1 MTLREEKRIMRIYT
15 GVAEPSGRNRV
26 FVTTESGRRTE
37 LVHRRVHSPD
47 GFAWG
52 YSGNGPADLAHSI
65 LTIEIGEEATAAIAA
80 RFRDDVVAKLP
91 QHESFELSSTLVW
104 DWIVANRRLVEIEL
118 FETPPSSPAAS
129 VVGDSPL
136 APSNGEA
143 AVTPA
148 TASAVVAACEAAW
161 SDIQRHHP
169 ELPDAVVIL
178 GTGVERGRL
187 VKLGHWW
194 GGRWVADGKAR
205 AEVLL
210 AGEALHLPPAQV
222 FEVLLHESAHGL
234 NAARG
239 VKDTSRGG
247 RYHNQRFKAAAE
259 EVLLRIRAMPP
270 YGLASTLLT
279 PAALERYDDT
289 IARLG
294 EAMRIARQ
302 LERGIR
308 VGAESGA
315 EQQDGRGAAE
325 ENGKRSGPP
334 TAACGCGRKMR
345 MAPSVLAA
353 GPVVC
358 GLCETGFSVGV
369 EREHGVSTGGTR
381 LELTPNQ
388 RAGHEGGAKA
398 VEVDRVM
405 ASVNRLL
412 REGLTENVEAAAS
425 RDVPTR
431 ET

>member
-1 MTLREEKRIMRIYT
+1 MRVYT

-26 FVTTESGRRTE
+26 FVSTASGSRTE
-37 LVHRRVHSPD
+37 LVHRRVHSPE

-52 YSGNGPADLAHSI
+52 YRGSGPADLAHSI
-65 LTIEIGEEATAAIAA
+65 LTLEIGEEATAAVAL
-80 RFRDDVVAKLP
+80 RFRDDVVARLS
-91 QHESFELSSTLVW
+91 QHEPFELGSKLVW
-104 DWIVANRRLVEIEL
+104 DWIVANRRLVEVEL
-118 FETPPSSPAAS
+118 FESPRPPAAS
-129 VVGDSPL
+129 VVADDPRF
-136 APSNGEA
+136 APSVGEA
-143 AVTPA
+143 VVGPA

-169 ELPDAVVIL
+169 DLPDAVVIL

-194 GGRWVADGKAR
+194 GGRWVADGKTR

-279 PAALERYDDT
+279 PAAIERYDET
-289 IARLG
+289 IKRLG

-302 LERGIR
+302 LERGVR
-308 VGAESGA
+308 VGSEGQQ
-315 EQQDGRGAAE
+315 EQEDGRGANGADGD
-325 ENGKRSGPP
+325 GKRSGPP
-334 TAACGCGRKMR
+334 TAACSCGRKMR

-353 GPVVC
+353 GPVTC
-358 GLCETGFSVGV
+358 GLCETSFAVAAERSPGTSADPVPKDRQQAVSGSTPVGRAATADGIDRVRASLDRLLIEQGTCDVAADVRLDNRTV
-369 EREHGVSTGGTR
+369 ER
-381 LELTPNQ
+381 
-388 RAGHEGGAKA
+388 
-398 VEVDRVM
+398 
-405 ASVNRLL
+405 
-412 REGLTENVEAAAS
+412 
-425 RDVPTR
+425 
-431 ET
+431 